1 MFRETPNFR
10 RASVN
15 SFRRGSIIADCNL
28 AFENNTIPPT
38 ESEVVRQLLNNLDN
52 GTELGNVTLF
62 PRTIRSGATTVNNL
76 EPISLTISYVI
87 EDRAFTTDLS
97 NMGSTAFRDLSSSV
111 INWLN
116 PVLTSVLLPS
126 TMSNYTVMFSND
138 STMVQVSTNVQI
150 NTTAIANPQMLLMLL
165 SQNVSDSGFDI
176 VISSIIVN
184 GMSLVTDR
192 FPLQLRFTNLNF
204 TADLDMRGTNRFR
217 NLSATITEVVNDIF
231 RNNPNFTDIV
241 VNGFA
246 RGSVLSDITI
256 TAQRGTITPAAAAQ
270 ALANNADAFARRGLR
285 LDANPVTNTTTT
297 VPTTMTGRTTAVT
310 MPTTP
315 GQTVNQVP
323 PQPFPSFAIAIIVMC
338 ILALIAT
345 IIAIVLCIKS
355 GYWSKMTNAF
365 QLESPDNLDL
375 RLPMFGGRSYNFN

>member
-1 MFRETPNFR
+1 
-10 RASVN
+10 
-15 SFRRGSIIADCNL
+15 
-28 AFENNTIPPT
+28 
-38 ESEVVRQLLNNLDN
+38 
-52 GTELGNVTLF
+52 
-62 PRTIRSGATTVNNL
+62 
-76 EPISLTISYVI
+76 
-87 EDRAFTTDLS
+87 
-97 NMGSTAFRDLSSSV
+97 
-111 INWLN
+111 
-116 PVLTSVLLPS
+116 
-126 TMSNYTVMFSND
+126 MFSND

-246 RGSVLSDITI
+246 RGSVLSDTTI
-256 TAQRGTITPAAAAQ
+256 TAERGTITPAAAAQ

-285 LDANPVTNTTTT
+285 LDANAVTNTTTT
-297 VPTTMTGRTTAVT
+297 VPTITTGRTTAVT

-315 GQTVNQVP
+315 SQTVNQVP